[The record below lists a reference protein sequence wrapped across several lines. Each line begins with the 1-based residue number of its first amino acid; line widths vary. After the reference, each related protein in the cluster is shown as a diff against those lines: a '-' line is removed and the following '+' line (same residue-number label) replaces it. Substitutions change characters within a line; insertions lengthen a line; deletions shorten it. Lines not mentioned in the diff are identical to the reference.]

1 MNAVPNRW
9 RRLAVKLMQHAAR
22 ILPGARSPWA
32 DAMRR
37 ELDYIG
43 DDPAAV
49 RWALGCILASYRARL
64 ADRPSFRTP
73 AAWQHVAASGALII
87 LIGLT
92 LQENAGGQTA
102 PPNPAPNETTCDLLR
117 ASPEGRPRG
126 TKTAADFI
134 DHPARAPDTP
144 CTDRI
149 APIPQETR
157 DR

>member
-1 MNAVPNRW
+1 MNAAPNRW

-73 AAWQHVAASGALII
+73 ATWQHVAASGALII

-92 LQENAGGQTA
+92 LQDNAGGQTA
-102 PPNPAPNETTCDLLR
+102 PPHPAFDETACDTAR
-117 ASPEGRPRG
+117 ASPELRPRG
-126 TKTAADFI
+126 AKISTDVI
-134 DHPARAPDTP
+134 DRQAQAPDTA
-144 CTDRI
+144 CADRFG
-149 APIPQETR
+149 PVPEEPR
-157 DR
+157 NR